1 MLIKFK
7 LIKLII
13 VTNIIVI
20 SPSTGGIYRHLI
32 LQDSTRTSN
41 TYSDK
46 TYNIY
51 IDNTNEIIIM
61 I

>member
-13 VTNIIVI
+13 VINIIFI

-46 TYNIY
+46 THTIY
-51 IDNTNEIIIM
+51 IDNTNEIIM